1 MYSRLSSINFITPNQ
16 RLKTT
21 TKTTQNVPEKPK
33 RPLSSYFRF
42 LMDKRPQVVKENPTL
57 TVQQITKTISEQW
70 KQLNPEEK
78 QKYNYL
84 ALQDREKYDEALLKY
99 KAQLTPEQ
107 TEVLHNEAD
116 AKRKDKQKRKF
127 KKESKD
133 EGKPKAPMGPF
144 AIYVKEN
151 FTGSSIVNA
160 MKELKSGWEQLSP
173 AEKEKYTIQ
182 FQRSKQQYAV
192 DLANWE
198 NRMIAEGKSH
208 LVRSSTLKKPTTS
221 SKSKKEKKSTE

>member
-16 RLKTT
+16 SLKTD
-21 TKTTQNVPEKPK
+21 TKSTQNVPEKPK

-42 LMDKRPQVVKENPTL
+42 LMEIRPQVVKENPSL

-70 KQLNPEEK
+70 KQLNTEEK

-99 KAQLTPEQ
+99 KSQLTPEQ
-107 TEVLHNEAD
+107 TELIHNEAD
-116 AKRKDKQKRKF
+116 AKRKDKQKRKL

-144 AIYVKEN
+144 AIYVKEH
-151 FTGSSIVNA
+151 FTGSSVVNA

-173 AEKEKYTIQ
+173 VEKEKYTIQ
-182 FQRSKQQYAV
+182 FQRIKQQYAV

-198 NRMIAEGKSH
+198 NQMIAEGKSH
-208 LVRSSTLKKPTTS
+208 LVRSSTLKKSTAT
-221 SKSKKEKKSTE
+221 KSKKDKMSTQ